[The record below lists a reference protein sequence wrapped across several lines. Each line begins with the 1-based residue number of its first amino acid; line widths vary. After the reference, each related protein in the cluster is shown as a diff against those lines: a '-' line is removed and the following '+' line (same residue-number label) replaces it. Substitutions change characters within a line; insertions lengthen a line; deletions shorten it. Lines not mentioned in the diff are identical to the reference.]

1 MKIISNKKWGE
12 IQEEIL
18 ALKKE
23 KQQLLARVTTKTKEL
38 AEADKKSAE
47 AQLSV
52 AAANK
57 TTKKFEAMY
66 REEKAKKEMVEEK
79 LAESMRM
86 ENIIR
91 EKFEKIGFNATPSSF
106 EQSVVAETKLRKSNA
121 IKTAKK
127 NATSKKKA

>member
-23 KQQLLARVTTKTKEL
+23 KQQLLARVTTKTKEP